1 MFPDVKEG
9 MSRMIDS
16 AQPRWIGWNRFESD
30 DAVGVWDFVGQ
41 DSESSTP
48 KSRDGNKKIKRVATV
63 VML

>member
-1 MFPDVKEG
+1 
-9 MSRMIDS
+9 MIDS